1 MNPLEYLLYSLPYWY
16 EYVEF
21 LIFFILLHWFLLIR
35 PCTRGIFDPL
45 FILLIG
51 SAFGWAIVWFMYF
64 RGDIEYKYFL
74 SFSISEIAFSI
85 GLYIARGRNK
95 NKRLTYLA
103 SNEKQ
108 NLAIGAFVASSA
120 IHIITTISIWAMVG
134 IPLFRSSRL
143 GAFENS
149 GGFGILERLNGSCGS
164 IALFSSL
171 YFLMTN
177 AKTKYQN
184 IYYVFILWYFVA
196 MAFSGSKAA
205 FLSIGLCF
213 FAVAFIYS
221 NLPER
226 NDSFWGGRTG
236 KIFIIAAT
244 LFSLFVI
251 SIQNDS
257 GITESLFQFLFR
269 LVSFGDVY
277 IEAYINNNIE
287 ELRGENQFIGLFGG
301 FLSTFRLFPV
311 ENIHPN
317 IGWQLT
323 LLIFPDMDI
332 IVGPNPRHPVFGYHY
347 FGVGAF
353 IFSFILGLITS
364 RLNSMLYLKQHKTF
378 IGSLLAFMGYFSLVS
393 LSTDFGFALDQ
404 LASSII
410 GLGFVFIPVLLLLP
424 RATIFK
430 MRHHRTI
437 NRISQL

>member
-1 MNPLEYLLYSLPYWY
+1 MA
-16 EYVEF
+16 F
-21 LIFFILLHWFLLIR
+21 LVFFILLHWFLLIR

-45 FILLIG
+45 FLLLIS

-64 RGDIEYKYFL
+64 RGDIEYKYFS
-74 SFSISEIAFSI
+74 SFSISEIAFSV

-95 NKRLTYLA
+95 DKQLAYLA
-103 SNEKQ
+103 SIEKQ
-108 NLAIGAFVASSA
+108 NLAIGVFVASSA
-120 IHIITTISIWAMVG
+120 IHIITTISIWSMAG

-171 YFLMTN
+171 CFLITN
-177 AKTKYQN
+177 DKTKYRN
-184 IYYVFILWYFVA
+184 IYYLFIIWYFVA
-196 MAFSGSKAA
+196 MAFSGSKTA
-205 FLSIGLCF
+205 FLSIGYCF

-221 NLPER
+221 NWLDR
-226 NDSFWGGRTG
+226 KDYFWGGRVG
-236 KIFIIAAT
+236 KIFIVVAT
-244 LFSLFVI
+244 LFIFVVI

-269 LVSFGDVY
+269 LISSGDVY
-277 IEAYINNNIE
+277 MEAYINNNIE
-287 ELRGENQFIGLFGG
+287 ELKGGNQFVGLFGG

-347 FGVGAF
+347 FGAGAF

-378 IGSLLAFMGYFSLVS
+378 IGSLLVFMVYFSLVS
-393 LSTDFGFALDQ
+393 LSADFGFALDQ

-410 GLGFVFIPVLLLLP
+410 GLGFVLIPVLLLLP

-430 MRHHRTI
+430 IRRDRMI
-437 NRISQL
+437 NRIS